1 MPDTQQS
8 PRTHRRFNR
17 VGALTRSLSGGLVV
31 LAAFAFSPTARA
43 TLGQPADSASN
54 DGTPVSGLR
63 QLRQSTSASQIQDQH
78 VMTPGGI
85 QVHEFSANGTVFAIT
100 WSGTSLPDLQ
110 QLLGS
115 YFPTYAQAMQARGA
129 QRRAPVAVDTSA
141 VVVRNWGHMRAYGG
155 SAYVPALVPAGTDLA
170 SLGVVQ

>member
-1 MPDTQQS
+1 MPSTQQF
-8 PRTHRRFNR
+8 PLTHRRRPRIGTFAR
-17 VGALTRSLSGGLVV
+17 TLTGGMVV
-31 LAAFAFSPTARA
+31 LAAFALSPHAQA

-54 DGTPVSGLR
+54 DGTPVSTLR
-63 QLRQSTSASQIQDQH
+63 QLRQSTSTSDVQDQQ
-78 VMTPGGI
+78 VVTPGGI
-85 QVHEFSANGTVFAIT
+85 QVQEFSADGTVFAIT
-100 WSGTSLPDLQ
+100 WSGTSRPDLQ